1 VALVP
6 SHVCTFRHT
15 LHSVPPLTST
25 HTHNDMTR
33 NDTTRHTL
41 RQVNALVEKPCS
53 ALVRGSTDIFFT
65 NVLTRRPL
73 IETREGFGRSRV
85 HQVTRLHLWT
95 IRLGWLFGK
104 ARQHGPQLAPP
115 LVCLAPPFC
124 FSRCST
130 VVLDFKCVWRWCGCA
145 GEFDKNHPVSST
157 TSGGQG
163 ADSVDGGP
171 MAETRRGSGK
181 PVAVSNA
188 WSGNAAAAN
197 SAAEIGSAAAAAD
210 GAEWP
215 RGKHSVTDDACRAV
229 PSPMAWSERAPP
241 PSAARTMSTSAP
253 PFQPRSRGKDQK
265 KKKGGRRYVPACLD
279 LGKGNGDAVGSEDQQ
294 DMYGD
299 STVSYGSYRPYP
311 MPLAPTS
318 PFLIAGAPAQFGF
331 PTHAFGAGRQ
341 YGIPAMVGGEQIFM
355 GEAAGYPPERSKY
368 GRGYNWRPR
377 GGGHR
382 QCHGKQAAYGSN
394 SASSEYYQFASLGSE
409 SKSRRKGRG
418 AGASRRSRNVRP
430 VRTTTR
436 SKLLEDFHSGG
447 GVSTLSLS
455 ELAGYILE
463 FAADQ
468 HGSRLVSLHDCFSA
482 RR

>member
-1 VALVP
+1 
-6 SHVCTFRHT
+6 
-15 LHSVPPLTST
+15 
-25 HTHNDMTR
+25 MTR